1 MKRIGLPL
9 AAIVTTLSLSLTAC
23 GGAPSKDDLVDAL
36 TEDNT
41 FTDDQA
47 ECIADEILDSDLS
60 DEQLEA
66 FNEDTLEDTDL
77 SSEEQAEVSEVIIAA
92 TTTCIS
98 E

>member
-66 FNEDTLEDTDL
+66 FNEDSLEDTDL
-77 SSEEQAEVSEVIIAA
+77 SGEEQAEVSEVIIAA
-92 TTTCIS
+92 TTKCIS

>member
-9 AAIVTTLSLSLTAC
+9 AALLTTLSLTLTAC
-23 GGAPSKDDLVDAL
+23 GGAPSKDDIVDAL
-36 TEDNT
+36 TEDDA
-41 FTDDQA
+41 FTEDQA

-66 FNEDTLEDTDL
+66 FNEESLEDSDL
-77 SSEEQAEVSEVIIAA
+77 SSEEQAEVTEVIVTA
-92 TTTCIS
+92 TTTCIT